1 MSDTADATAD
11 HLPDSVTDGVTESAT
26 PRESYAAP
34 EEGAAGEVKVRLRD
48 VLAQMPD
55 YKPGKPASAPGGVT
69 AYKLSSNEN
78 PYGPLPSVL
87 AAIED
92 AATTVNR
99 YPDMA
104 VTALTER
111 LAKALDVP
119 AECIAT
125 GTGSVAV
132 LAQIVNAACDAGDE
146 VVFAWRS
153 FEAYPIVTL
162 LAGAEPVMVGLDE
175 QARHRL
181 DAMLAAITDRTRVVL
196 VCTPN
201 NPTGPC
207 VHQAELEAFLDRVP
221 EDVVVVVD
229 EAYVEFVRDPEAVR
243 GLDVWRD
250 RPNVVV
256 LRTFSKAYGLAG
268 LRVGY
273 AVAHPP
279 VAAALRKTATP
290 FGVNSVAQV
299 AAIASL
305 DAFDELEERVESL
318 VAERDRVVQA
328 LADQGWRV
336 PRSDAN
342 FVWFPLGAESTAF
355 SEACAEAG
363 LTVRQYGDDGVR
375 VTIGEVEANS
385 RLVEVAGRFG
395 PR

>member
-1 MSDTADATAD
+1 MSDSPETV
-11 HLPDSVTDGVTESAT
+11 SESVTESAT
-26 PRESYAAP
+26 PDEAYAAP
-34 EEGAAGEVKVRLRD
+34 QASGATVRLRD

-55 YKPGKPASAPGGVT
+55 YKPGKPASAPAGVT

-87 AAIED
+87 AAIDD
-92 AATTVNR
+92 AAATVNR

-153 FEAYPIVTL
+153 FEAYPIVTQ
-162 LAGAEPVMVGLDE
+162 LAGAKPVMVGLDE
-175 QARHRL
+175 RARHRL
-181 DAMLAAITDRTRVVL
+181 DAMFSAITDRTRVVL

-207 VHQAELEAFLDRVP
+207 VHQAELEAFLDKVP
-221 EDVVVVVD
+221 SDVIVVVD
-229 EAYVEFVRDPEAVR
+229 EAYVEFVRDPDAVR
-243 GLDVWRD
+243 GLETWRH

-305 DAFDELEERVESL
+305 DAFDELNARVESL
-318 VAERDRVVQA
+318 VAERDRVVRA
-328 LADQGWRV
+328 LGDQGWTL
-336 PRSDAN
+336 PQSDAN
-342 FVWFPLGAESTAF
+342 FVWFPLGADSTAF
-355 SEACAEAG
+355 SQACAEAG

-375 VTIGEVEANS
+375 VTIGEVDANS
-385 RLVEVAGRFG
+385 RLIEVAERFG
-395 PR
+395 AR

>member
-1 MSDTADATAD
+1 MSDAAE
-11 HLPDSVTDGVTESAT
+11 SVTESAP
-26 PRESYAAP
+26 PREVTGAP
-34 EEGAAGEVKVRLRD
+34 EAAVRLRE
-48 VLAQMPD
+48 VLGRMPD
-55 YKPGKPASAPGGVT
+55 YKPGKAAAAPPGVT

-87 AAIED
+87 AAIGD
-92 AATTVNR
+92 GATTINR

-111 LAKALDVP
+111 LAAALDVP
-119 AECIAT
+119 VECLAT

-132 LAQIVNAACDAGDE
+132 LAQIVAAACDAGDE

-153 FEAYPIVTL
+153 FEAYPIVTQ
-162 LAGAEPVMVGLDE
+162 LAGAKPVMVGLDAE
-175 QARHRL
+175 ARHRL
-181 DAMLAAITDRTRVVL
+181 DAMFAAITDRTRVIL

-207 VHQAELEAFLDRVP
+207 VRQDELEAFLDKVP
-221 EDVVVVVD
+221 SDIIVVVD

-243 GLDVWRD
+243 GLEVWRH

-290 FGVNSVAQV
+290 FGVNSLAQV

-305 DAFDELEERVESL
+305 DAFDELSERVDSL
-318 VAERDRVVQA
+318 VAERDRVVLA
-328 LADQGWRV
+328 LADQGWKL

-342 FVWFPLGAESTAF
+342 FVWFPLGSDSTAF
-355 SEACAEAG
+355 SHACQEAG
-363 LTVRQYGDDGVR
+363 LMVRQYGDDGVR
-375 VTIGEVEANS
+375 VTIGEAEANS
-385 RLVEVAGRFG
+385 RLIEVAAAFG
-395 PR
+395 AR